1 MRIKTIMIMLAVMCF
16 IFYLYFTMPTY
27 HEILFGKDYYDL
39 DCGCCGSNITF
50 VEDVSNLVRH
60 FRPYSGGGL

>member
-27 HEILFGKDYYDL
+27 HEIFFGKDYYDEK
-39 DCGCCGSNITF
+39 CGNCGSNITF
-50 VEDVSNLVRH
+50 AQGMKTLIKYVTPKGDV
-60 FRPYSGGGL
+60 GT